1 MGAAPM
7 LRDDAAVL
15 SPSWPV
21 PDRPSRPL
29 PSPRV
34 RRRVDAAQRRALRA
48 TVVGSSILIGG
59 LVAFDAVVT
68 LLATGSAGL
77 LTPFEAVVVALCV
90 GGALVVRRGLARA
103 EGVVLTELLLA
114 LALALGAIIAEPEGR
129 LLAAAEI
136 AIILVGSGLFLP
148 WSPRWHAAWLAAALA
163 LIAGGLLAP
172 MLTPIDRF
180 PFILSA
186 MMAAATSYI
195 GQRIWQQRLRRML
208 EQQFEL
214 RWLTR
219 YSQLQEA
226 RVSEL
231 NRELS
236 RTARL
241 DPLTGVGNRL
251 ALDEGLSLLLDQ
263 GDRVRPPRFAVVLF
277 DLDHFKAYNDEHG
290 HLAGDIALSRM
301 GAVLRQVTRRPDLA
315 FRYGGEEFL
324 LLLPDVS
331 LPDAVAVAERV
342 RGAVEEDGVFG
353 VPGFTVSGGVAL
365 CDPADGRDPAPLLRR
380 ADGALYLAKRAGRN
394 RIATDELSVAMQRQ
408 KITSA

>member
-1 MGAAPM
+1 MGAASAIAH
-7 LRDDAAVL
+7 DAAVL

-21 PDRPSRPL
+21 PDRSSRPL

-34 RRRVDAAQRRALRA
+34 RRRVDAAQRRAMRA
-48 TVVGSSILIGG
+48 TVFGSCILIGG
-59 LVAFDAVVT
+59 FVAFDSVVT
-68 LLATGSAGL
+68 LLATGVTGPM
-77 LTPFEAVVVALCV
+77 TPFEALIVAICAA
-90 GGALVVRRGLARA
+90 GAMAVRRGLARP
-103 EGVVLTELLLA
+103 EGVVLTELLLV
-114 LALALGAIIAEPEGR
+114 LALALGAVITEPDGR
-129 LLAAAEI
+129 LLAGSEI
-136 AIILVGSGLFLP
+136 AIIIVGSGLFLP
-148 WSPRWHAAWLAAALA
+148 WSPRWHAAWLGAALV
-163 LIAGGLLAP
+163 LIAGGLLVP
-172 MLTPIDRF
+172 TLTPLDRY

-186 MMAAATSYI
+186 LMATATSFI

-214 RWLTR
+214 RRLSR

-236 RTARL
+236 RTSRI
-241 DPLTGVGNRL
+241 DSLTGVGNRL
-251 ALDEGLSLLLDQ
+251 ALDEALSLLLDQ
-263 GDRVRPPRFAVVLF
+263 GERLRPPQFAVVLF
-277 DLDHFKAYNDEHG
+277 DLDHFKTYNDEHG
-290 HLAGDIALSRM
+290 HPAGDEALSRM

-331 LPDAVAVAERV
+331 LPEAVAVGERV
-342 RGAVEEDGVFG
+342 RSAVEDDVFG

-365 CDPADGRDPAPLLRR
+365 CDPADGRDAAPLLRR

-394 RIATDELSVAMQRQ
+394 RIATDELSVAMQRRE
-408 KITSA
+408 IASA

>member
-1 MGAAPM
+1 MGAAGA
-7 LRDDAAVL
+7 LDHDAAVL

-21 PDRPSRPL
+21 PDRSSRPL

-34 RRRVDAAQRRALRA
+34 RRRVDAAQRRALRT
-48 TVVGSSILIGG
+48 TVFGSSILIGAF
-59 LVAFDAVVT
+59 VAFDSVVT
-68 LLATGSAGL
+68 LLATGVTGPM
-77 LTPFEAVVVALCV
+77 TPLEVTVVAICAV
-90 GGALVVRRGLARA
+90 GAIVVRRGLARP
-103 EGVVLTELLLA
+103 EGVVLAELLLV
-114 LALALGAIIAEPEGR
+114 LALALGGVISEPEGR

-136 AIILVGSGLFLP
+136 AMIIVGSGLFLP
-148 WSPRWHAAWLAAALA
+148 WSPRWHAGWLGAALVV
-163 LIAGGLLAP
+163 IVGMLLVPTLA
-172 MLTPIDRF
+172 PIDRF
-180 PFILSA
+180 PFVLSA
-186 MMAAATSYI
+186 LMATATSLI

-214 RWLTR
+214 RRLSR

-226 RVSEL
+226 RVSDL

-236 RTARL
+236 RTARI
-241 DPLTGVGNRL
+241 DTLTGIGNRR
-251 ALDEGLSLLLDQ
+251 ALDEALALLLDQ
-263 GDRVRPPRFAVVLF
+263 GERVRPPRFAVLLF
-277 DLDHFKAYNDEHG
+277 DLDHFKAFNDEHG
-290 HLAGDIALSRM
+290 HLAGDDALSRM

-342 RGAVEEDGVFG
+342 RSAVEDDIYG

-365 CDPADGRDPAPLLRR
+365 CDPSDGRDPAPLLRR

-394 RIATDELSVAMQRQ
+394 RIATDDLSVAMQRSE
-408 KITSA
+408 IATA

>member
-1 MGAAPM
+1 MGAAGA
-7 LRDDAAVL
+7 LHHDAAVL

-21 PDRPSRPL
+21 PDRSSRPL

-34 RRRVDAAQRRALRA
+34 RRRVDAAQRRALRS
-48 TVVGSSILIGG
+48 TVFGSCILIGAF
-59 LVAFDAVVT
+59 VAFDAVVT
-68 LLATGSAGL
+68 LLATGVTGPM
-77 LTPFEAVVVALCV
+77 TPLEATVVALCV
-90 GGALVVRRGLARA
+90 AGAIVVRRGLARP
-103 EGVVLTELLLA
+103 EGVALTQLLLA
-114 LALALGAIIAEPEGR
+114 LALALGAVVWEPDGR

-136 AIILVGSGLFLP
+136 AIIIVGSGLFLP
-148 WSPRWHAAWLAAALA
+148 WSPRWHAAWLGAALA
-163 LIAGGLLAP
+163 LIAGVLLVPTLA
-172 MLTPIDRF
+172 PIDRF

-186 MMAAATSYI
+186 LMASATSLI

-208 EQQFEL
+208 AQQFEL
-214 RWLTR
+214 RWLSR

-236 RTARL
+236 RTARI
-241 DPLTGVGNRL
+241 DTLTGVGNRR
-251 ALDEGLSLLLDQ
+251 ALDEALSLLLDQ
-263 GDRVRPPRFAVVLF
+263 GERVRPARFAVLLF
-277 DLDHFKAYNDEHG
+277 DLDHFKSYNDEHG
-290 HLAGDIALSRM
+290 HLAGDEALSRM

-324 LLLPDVS
+324 LLLPEVN

-342 RGAVEEDGVFG
+342 RSAVEDAGVFG

-380 ADGALYLAKRAGRN
+380 ADGALYLAKRGGRN
-394 RIATDELSVAMQRQ
+394 RIAADELSAVMQRRE
-408 KITSA
+408 IASA